1 MKISAVSRLACKKF
15 TRTVPAKRACEKHML
30 EVEESSARLYFTST
44 LRDRPSCN
52 VPVKLSAWRILSVT
66 FLPFMHAIYTL
77 ITHKSKRGYY
87 LERKP
92 QISFYNTIHP
102 SFRGRATHHLERN
115 HCSLFSFPLPLS
127 YLERRFVPKHNS
139 HLYRVWRVFW
149 NLGSIWDLQKE
160 ADKAWQMQWGG
171 IVGFGKL
178 VKTKLREVH
187 WQKEFRGFKYIG

>member
-1 MKISAVSRLACKKF
+1 MKISAVSRLAHKKF
-15 TRTVPAKRACEKHML
+15 TKKVPAKRACEKHML
-30 EVEESSARLYFTST
+30 EVKESSARLYFTST
-44 LRDRPSCN
+44 LQDRPSRN
-52 VPVKLSAWRILSVT
+52 VPLKLSAWRILSVT

-102 SFRGRATHHLERN
+102 SFRGRATHHLEIN

-139 HLYRVWRVFW
+139 HLFRVQRKFW
-149 NLGSIWDLQKE
+149 SLGSFGDLPK
-160 ADKAWQMQWGG
+160 G
-171 IVGFGKL
+171 VG
-178 VKTKLREVH
+178 EV
-187 WQKEFRGFKYIG
+187 W